1 MSDACEKMDPWEIV
15 RQARATVEWTEM
27 VIEQQR
33 AMLDDCVG
41 PEREKRYWSIRSQER
56 RLKLMKGYLRE
67 SEQHLSAVVYEWD
80 FEKLR
85 RELS

>member
-1 MSDACEKMDPWEIV
+1 MDPWEIV
-15 RQARATVEWTEM
+15 AQARAAVEWTEK

-33 AMLDDCVG
+33 AMLDDFVG

-56 RLKLMKGYLRE
+56 RLKLMRRYLRE
-67 SEQHLSAVVYEWD
+67 SEQHLSALVYGWD
-80 FEKLR
+80 LENL